1 MRLCHTAHMSLIA
14 ARRYEGGKPLKDAL
28 LIDGAERSLPGGRE
42 FDWVGLCDP
51 TPAELEL
58 VRRQFSLHPLAV
70 EDAAT
75 AGQTPKLEVYGQH
88 LFIIARSAMIEEG
101 ENIGYGQTA
110 IFLSSDFLVTVRL
123 GAISAHDDLRKRLE
137 GDPERL
143 SEGPDYIAHAIL
155 DHLVDGY
162 QPILERLDEGVLAME
177 EHAIDVFPQPS
188 TIRRI
193 FRLRRQ
199 LRRFVRVI
207 GPMEEV
213 CDRLAHTELAMID
226 PGARIWFRDVL
237 DHIRRTMLRIA
248 DLRETMTSIVET
260 AALLEQHRQ
269 GDTTRQLA
277 GWASILAVPTAIA
290 GIYGMNFDYMPELHH
305 KWGYPLVWAAI
316 LIICG
321 GLYTRFKKIGWI

>member
-1 MRLCHTAHMSLIA
+1 MIA
-14 ARRYEGGKPLKDAL
+14 ARRYARGKPLKDAL
-28 LIDGAERSLPGGRE
+28 LIDGAERSLPGNQQ

-51 TPAELEL
+51 TPAELDL
-58 VRRQFSLHPLAV
+58 VRRQFALHPLAV

-75 AGQTPKLEVYGQH
+75 AGQTPKLEIYGQH

-123 GAISAHDDLRKRLE
+123 GSVSAHDDLRKRLE
-137 GDPERL
+137 SDPERL
-143 SEGPDYIAHAIL
+143 AEGPDYVAHAIL

-162 QPILERLDEGVLAME
+162 QPILERLEDGVQVME
-177 EHAIDVFPQPS
+177 ERAIDKFPQPS

-199 LRRFVRVI
+199 LRRFVRVV

-213 CDRLAHTELAMID
+213 CDRLAHTELAMVD
-226 PGARIWFRDVL
+226 PDARIWFRDVL
-237 DHIRRTMLRIA
+237 DHIRRTMVRIA

-260 AALLEQHRQ
+260 AAMLEQHRQ

-277 GWASILAVPTAIA
+277 GWAAILAVPTAIA
-290 GIYGMNFDYMPELHH
+290 GIYGMNFDYLPELHY
-305 KWGYPLVWAAI
+305 KWGYPMVWAVI
-316 LIICG
+316 LTICG
-321 GLYTRFKKIGWI
+321 GLYVRFKRIGWL

>member
-1 MRLCHTAHMSLIA
+1 MAVIA
-14 ARRYEGGKPLKDAL
+14 ARRYASGKPLNETL
-28 LIDGAERSLPGGRE
+28 EIDGAERNLSGGRQ

-51 TPAELEL
+51 TPAELDL

-75 AGQTPKLEVYGQH
+75 LGQTPKLEIYGQH

-110 IFLSSDFLVTVRL
+110 IFLANDFLVTVRL
-123 GAISAHDDLRKRLE
+123 GSISANDELRTRLE
-137 GDPERL
+137 SDPERL

-155 DHLVDGY
+155 DNMVDGY
-162 QPILERLDEGVLAME
+162 HPILERLEEGVLAME
-177 EHAIDVFPQPS
+177 ERAIDEFPQPS

-199 LRRFVRVI
+199 LRRFVRVV

-213 CDRLAHTELAMID
+213 CDRLAHTELAMVD

-237 DHIRRTMLRIA
+237 DHIRRTMMRIA
-248 DLRETMTSIVET
+248 DLRETMSSIVET
-260 AALLEQHRQ
+260 AAMLEQHRQ

-277 GWASILAVPTAIA
+277 GWAAILAVPTAIA
-290 GIYGMNFDYMPELHH
+290 GIYGMNFDYLPELHY
-305 KWGYPLVWAAI
+305 KWGYPMVLAVI
-316 LIICG
+316 FTICG
-321 GLYTRFKKIGWI
+321 GLYARFKRIGWI

>member
-1 MRLCHTAHMSLIA
+1 MAVIT
-14 ARRYEGGKPLKDAL
+14 ARRYASGQPLSDAL
-28 LIDGAERSLPGGRE
+28 LIDGAERSVPGLQE

-75 AGQTPKLEVYGQH
+75 AGQTPKLEIYGQH

-110 IFLSSDFLVTVRL
+110 IFLSNDFLVTVRL

-137 GDPERL
+137 ADPERL
-143 SEGPDYIAHAIL
+143 SEGPDFVAHAIL

-193 FRLRRQ
+193 IRLRRQ

-213 CDRLAHTELAMID
+213 CDRLAHTELAMVD

-237 DHIRRTMLRIA
+237 DHIRRTMMRIA

-260 AALLEQHRQ
+260 AAMLEQHRQ

-277 GWASILAVPTAIA
+277 GWAAILAVPTAIA
-290 GIYGMNFDYMPELHH
+290 GIYGMNFDFLPELHY
-305 KWGYPLVWAAI
+305 KWGYPIVLAVI
-316 LIICG
+316 FTICG
-321 GLYTRFKKIGWI
+321 GLYLRFKRIGWI

>member
-1 MRLCHTAHMSLIA
+1 MAVIA
-14 ARRYEGGKPLKDAL
+14 ARRYASGKPLKEAL
-28 LIDGAERSLPGGRE
+28 PIDGAERSLPGGRQ

-51 TPAELEL
+51 TSAELDL

-75 AGQTPKLEVYGQH
+75 PGQTPKLEIYGHH
-88 LFIIARSAMIEEG
+88 LFIIARSATIEEG

-110 IFLSSDFLVTVRL
+110 IFLGNDFLVTVRL
-123 GAISAHDDLRKRLE
+123 GSIRAHDELRTRLE

-143 SEGPDYIAHAIL
+143 AEGPDYVAHAIL
-155 DHLVDGY
+155 DHMVDGY

-177 EHAIDVFPQPS
+177 ERAIDEFPQPS
-188 TIRRI
+188 TIRRL

-199 LRRFVRVI
+199 LRRFVRVV

-213 CDRLAHTELAMID
+213 CDRLATTELAMVD

-237 DHIRRTMLRIA
+237 DHIRRTMMRIA

-290 GIYGMNFDYMPELHH
+290 GIYGMNFDYMPELHY

-321 GLYTRFKKIGWI
+321 GLYLRFKRIGWL

>member
-1 MRLCHTAHMSLIA
+1 MAVIA
-14 ARRYEGGKPLKDAL
+14 ARRYTSGKPLKDAL
-28 LIDGAERSLPGGRE
+28 LIDGAERNLSGGRQ

-51 TPAELEL
+51 TPAELDL

-75 AGQTPKLEVYGQH
+75 AGQTPKLEIYGQH

-110 IFLSSDFLVTVRL
+110 IFLGNDFLVTVRL
-123 GAISAHDDLRKRLE
+123 GSISAHDELRARLE

-143 SEGPDYIAHAIL
+143 AEGPDYVAHAIL
-155 DHLVDGY
+155 DHMVDGY
-162 QPILERLDEGVLAME
+162 QPILERLDDGVQVME
-177 EHAIDVFPQPS
+177 ERAIDEFPQPS

-199 LRRFVRVI
+199 LRRFVRVV

-213 CDRLAHTELAMID
+213 CDRLATTELAMVD

-237 DHIRRTMLRIA
+237 DHIRRTMVRIA
-248 DLRETMTSIVET
+248 DLRETMSSIVET

-290 GIYGMNFDYMPELHH
+290 GIYGMNFDYLPELHY
-305 KWGYPLVWAAI
+305 KWGYPIVWAVI
-316 LIICG
+316 LTICG
-321 GLYTRFKKIGWI
+321 GLYVRFKRIGWL

>member
-1 MRLCHTAHMSLIA
+1 MAHMSVIA
-14 ARRYEGGKPLKDAL
+14 ARRYAGGKRLKDAL
-28 LIDGAERSLPGGRE
+28 LIDGAERSLPGGRQ

-51 TPAELEL
+51 TPAELDL

-75 AGQTPKLEVYGQH
+75 AGQTPKLEIYGQH

-110 IFLSSDFLVTVRL
+110 IFLGNDFIVTVRL
-123 GAISAHDDLRKRLE
+123 GTISAHDELRTRLE
-137 GDPERL
+137 SDPERL
-143 SEGPDYIAHAIL
+143 AEGPDYVAHAIL

-162 QPILERLDEGVLAME
+162 QPILERLDDGVQVME
-177 EHAIDVFPQPS
+177 ERAIDEFPQPS

-199 LRRFVRVI
+199 LRRFVRVV

-213 CDRLAHTELAMID
+213 CDRLATTELAMVD

-237 DHIRRTMLRIA
+237 DHVRRTMLRIA
-248 DLRETMTSIVET
+248 DLRETMSSIVET
-260 AALLEQHRQ
+260 AAMLEQHRQ

-277 GWASILAVPTAIA
+277 GWAAILAVPTAIA
-290 GIYGMNFDYMPELHH
+290 GIYGMNFDFLPELHY
-305 KWGYPLVWAAI
+305 KWGYPIVLAVI
-316 LIICG
+316 FTICSA
-321 GLYTRFKKIGWI
+321 LYVRFKRIGWI

>member
-1 MRLCHTAHMSLIA
+1 MAVIT
-14 ARRYEGGKPLKDAL
+14 ARRYASGQPLNDAL
-28 LIDGAERSLPGGRE
+28 LIDGAERRLPGEQE

-75 AGQTPKLEVYGQH
+75 AGQTPKLEIYGQH

-110 IFLSSDFLVTVRL
+110 LFLSSDFLVTVRL

-137 GDPERL
+137 SDPERL
-143 SEGPDYIAHAIL
+143 SEGPDFVAHAIL

-213 CDRLAHTELAMID
+213 CDRLAHTELAMVD

-237 DHIRRTMLRIA
+237 DHIRRTMMRIA
-248 DLRETMTSIVET
+248 DLRETMSSIVET
-260 AALLEQHRQ
+260 AAMLEQHRQ

-277 GWASILAVPTAIA
+277 GWAAILAVPTAIA
-290 GIYGMNFDYMPELHH
+290 GIYGMNFDYLPELHY
-305 KWGYPLVWAAI
+305 KWGYPMVLAAI
-316 LIICG
+316 FTICG
-321 GLYTRFKKIGWI
+321 GLYARFKRIGWI

>member
-1 MRLCHTAHMSLIA
+1 MAVIT
-14 ARRYEGGKPLKDAL
+14 ARRYASGQPLSDAL
-28 LIDGAERSLPGGRE
+28 LIDGVERSVPGLQE

-75 AGQTPKLEVYGQH
+75 AGQTPKLEIYGQH

-110 IFLSSDFLVTVRL
+110 IFLSNDFLVTVRL

-137 GDPERL
+137 ADPERL
-143 SEGPDYIAHAIL
+143 SEGPDFVAHAIL

-199 LRRFVRVI
+199 LRRFVRVV

-213 CDRLAHTELAMID
+213 CDRLAHTELAMVD

-237 DHIRRTMLRIA
+237 DHIRRTMMRIA

-260 AALLEQHRQ
+260 AAMLEQHRQ

-277 GWASILAVPTAIA
+277 GWAAILAVPTAIA
-290 GIYGMNFDYMPELHH
+290 GIYGMNFDFLPELHY
-305 KWGYPLVWAAI
+305 KWGYPIVLAVI
-316 LIICG
+316 FTICG
-321 GLYTRFKKIGWI
+321 GLYLRFKRIGWI

>member
-1 MRLCHTAHMSLIA
+1 MAVIT
-14 ARRYEGGKPLKDAL
+14 ARRYASGQPLSDAL
-28 LIDGAERSLPGGRE
+28 LIDGAERSAPGAQE

-58 VRRQFSLHPLAV
+58 VRRQFCLHPLAV

-75 AGQTPKLEVYGQH
+75 AGQTPKLEIYGQH

-110 IFLSSDFLVTVRL
+110 IFLSNDFLVTVRL

-137 GDPERL
+137 ADPERL
-143 SEGPDYIAHAIL
+143 SEGPDYVAHAIL

-199 LRRFVRVI
+199 LRRFVRVV

-213 CDRLAHTELAMID
+213 CDRLAHTELAMVD

-237 DHIRRTMLRIA
+237 DHIRRTMMRIA

-290 GIYGMNFDYMPELHH
+290 GIYGMNFDYLPELHF
-305 KWGYPLVWAAI
+305 KWGYPVVLAVI
-316 LIICG
+316 FTICG
-321 GLYTRFKKIGWI
+321 GLYLRFKRIGWI